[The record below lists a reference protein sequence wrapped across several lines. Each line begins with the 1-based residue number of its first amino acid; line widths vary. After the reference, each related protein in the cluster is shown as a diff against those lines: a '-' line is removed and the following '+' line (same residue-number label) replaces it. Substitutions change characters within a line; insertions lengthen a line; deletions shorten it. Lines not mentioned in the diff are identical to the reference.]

1 MNIVLAIL
9 LSFFSQSFQSNI
21 IEEES
26 EFTIVVNNIE
36 EIKGRILIGIFEKE
50 EDYPKEDRMFRALA
64 IKVDANAVSGSVSVP
79 KGEYAVALFHDENDD
94 EICNTNWIG
103 IPREAFGFSNNIR
116 PFFSLPAFDKVKVNV
131 VQDKKIE
138 ISLMRIF

>member
-64 IKVDANAVSGSVSVP
+64 IKVDANAVSGSVRLP

>member
-64 IKVDANAVSGSVSVP
+64 ITVDANAVSGSVRLP